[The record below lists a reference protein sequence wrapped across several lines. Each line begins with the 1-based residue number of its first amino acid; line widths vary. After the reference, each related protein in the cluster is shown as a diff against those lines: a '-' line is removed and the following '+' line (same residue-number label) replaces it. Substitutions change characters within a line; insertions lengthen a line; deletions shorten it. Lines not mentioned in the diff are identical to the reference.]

1 MKIKGN
7 KQLNIIF
14 RIMSIFSV
22 VTLVIGIGLGYYI
35 KELQDDI
42 NKSTEVKSEE
52 KAISVEEQTQEY
64 LNKVFQPRLTIVK
77 TTSPMNLYYTIQNR
91 SASSV
96 YIEKA
101 EINAYS
107 NEDIVYTTTLNVYKL
122 YQSGEADRYDFQIPN
137 QSYNITK
144 IAIKLI

>member
-14 RIMSIFSV
+14 KIMSIFSV

-35 KELQDDI
+35 KEFQDDL
-42 NKSTEVKSEE
+42 NESTEIQSEE
-52 KAISVEEQTQEY
+52 KAISVEEQTNEY
-64 LNKVFQPRLTIVK
+64 LNKAFQPRLTIVSTK
-77 TTSPMNLYYTIQNR
+77 SPMNLYYTIQNR
-91 SASSV
+91 NASSV

-101 EINAYS
+101 EVNAFS

-122 YQSGEADRYDFQIPN
+122 YQPGEADRFDFQIPN

-144 IAIKLI
+144 ITIKLI